1 MNKLIVGGGAIA
13 AAMGIAWYI
22 RMHRLSSELETVTK
36 VSIWKVELL
45 GLELRIDVLLKNPS
59 GGSVTIKYPFVKM
72 SSGGKDLASS
82 EVKDIDFDIP
92 AFGQKQLD
100 PIYITL
106 GYFTLATSVP
116 ELLAQYRKNGKIT
129 LTVQTITTL
138 NNLLAYSKS
147 EEIPIG

>member
-72 SSGGKDLASS
+72 SSGGKD
-82 EVKDIDFDIP
+82 IDFDIP